1 MIPRVL
7 VATNMY
13 PHEADPARGAFVA
26 AQVVAL
32 RGLGLPVEVFHL
44 RGDRRAANYARAI
57 GPLRRA
63 VRAFEAD
70 LVYAFYGLTGWVAL
84 WQPMPIVLSLAG
96 DDILGTPSRTGGRT
110 VKSRIGV
117 ALSQWAARRAAVVC
131 VQSEEMRS
139 KLWGEGLRRRALVIP
154 YGVDPSRFHPGDQA
168 TARRRLGLPPAER
181 LVIFPNTPT
190 EPRKRL
196 DLAEAAMALVR
207 PMVPDAVLRIVTGV
221 PHRDMPDYYRA
232 ADCCL
237 LTSDWE
243 GSPNVVKEALFSGL
257 PVVSTDVGDV
267 RRWLSFSLDSAI
279 CDRTPE
285 ALARAIVRVLGN
297 RRRVDPTPYLDEFS
311 SPAVARRTMR
321 LFEEAMGGRVGTLD
335 RAQPC

>member
-13 PHEADPARGAFVA
+13 PNEADPARGAFVA
-26 AQVVAL
+26 AQVEAL
-32 RGLGLPVEVFHL
+32 RGLGLPVEVFYL
-44 RGDRRAANYARAI
+44 RGDRRATNYARAI
-57 GPLRRA
+57 RPLRLA
-63 VRAFEAD
+63 VRAFQAD

-96 DDILGTPSRTGGRT
+96 DDILGTPSRTGSLT
-110 VKSRIGV
+110 MKSRIGV
-117 ALSQWAARRAAVVC
+117 ALSQWTARRAAVVC
-131 VQSEEMRS
+131 VQSEEMRAR
-139 KLWGEGLRRRALVIP
+139 LWGAGLRRRALVIP
-154 YGVDPSRFHPGDQA
+154 YGVDPSRFHPDDQA
-168 TARRRLGLPPAER
+168 KARRRLGLPPAER

-207 PMVPDAVLRIVTGV
+207 PTVPDAVLRIVTGV
-221 PHRDMPDYYRA
+221 PHGDMPDYYRA

-267 RRWLSFSLDSAI
+267 RRWIPLSPESAI
-279 CDRTPE
+279 CERQPE
-285 ALARAIVRVLGN
+285 SLAAAIRRVLLE
-297 RRRVDPTPYLDEFS
+297 RRRVDPTPFVEGFS
-311 SPAVARRTMR
+311 SGAAAQRMLA
-321 LFEEAMGGRVGTLD
+321 LFEGVLNGSRVGSG
-335 RAQPC
+335 R